1 MDKTLSAIKEQIH
14 EWIRLD
20 YIVPEDIPAIELYM
34 DQVTTFMD
42 QKLGG
47 NKRAEDDKVLTK
59 TMINNYTKNAILPP
73 PVKKKYS
80 KNHIILLIYI
90 YYLKNFL
97 SINDIKT
104 LFAPMIDK
112 YFDADKQD
120 AVNLLSIY
128 TDIFDLEKIETALIE
143 KSLYTA
149 HRLADTKFSA
159 KEESYLHTL
168 AYISILSYDIY
179 AKKQLIETLIDSIKT
194 DTADGD
200 DSVDAAKKDKEKK
213 KDKAKDTKKAE

>member
-1 MDKTLSAIKEQIH
+1 MDNTLSAIKQQIH
-14 EWIRLD
+14 EWIKLD
-20 YIVPEDIPAIELYM
+20 YIIPEDIPAIELYM

-42 QKLGG
+42 QQLGQ
-47 NKRAEDDKVLTK
+47 NKRSEEDKILTK
-59 TMINNYTKNAILPP
+59 TMINNYTKNDILPP

-97 SINDIKT
+97 PISDIKS
-104 LFAPMIDK
+104 LLIPMIDQ
-112 YFDADKQD
+112 YFESDGTTDIS
-120 AVNLLSIY
+120 LLSIY
-128 TDIFDLEKIETALIE
+128 SDIFELEKLETAFIE

-149 HRLADTKFSA
+149 HRLADTKFHS
-159 KEESYLHTL
+159 KEEPYLHTL

-194 DTADGD
+194 DIGEPVKAPEA
-200 DSVDAAKKDKEKK
+200 SKKEKK
-213 KDKAKDTKKAE
+213 KNGPKSTNQNN